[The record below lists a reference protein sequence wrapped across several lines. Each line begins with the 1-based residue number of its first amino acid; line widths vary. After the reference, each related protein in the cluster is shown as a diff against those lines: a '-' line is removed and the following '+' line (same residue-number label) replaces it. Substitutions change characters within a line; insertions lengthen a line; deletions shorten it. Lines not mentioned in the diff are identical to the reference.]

1 MTLPTLDDLLTE
13 ALRHAKEARIQK
25 APPGLRKLHEPIFNA
40 HQAYLNEENWKPGGL
55 VGIAHHAADGSVTYL
70 GVFRQFSYFRGPASK
85 LIPTTGLV
93 SECDDFLH
101 VTGDHWLGPVA
112 SLQPIDDHIEV
123 LKARFYELLCDLG
136 V

>member
-70 GVFRQFSYFRGPASK
+70 GVFRQFSLFFW
-85 LIPTTGLV
+85 
-93 SECDDFLH
+93 C
-101 VTGDHWLGPVA
+101 
-112 SLQPIDDHIEV
+112 
-123 LKARFYELLCDLG
+123 
-136 V
+136 